1 MVFRKI
7 TIEFVETTPVDL
19 SGYTLVE
26 GFPGVG
32 LVGTI
37 AAKYLVEK
45 LEMKQ
50 IGYMHADALMP
61 MIRIHDGMPIHPSRL
76 YVNEQRKLCVL
87 LSEQVIPKEYAHTV
101 AHAVIDFVL
110 NRGIARVVSLSG
122 IGSEGGANVDGPF
135 QVYGIASNED
145 SRKWL
150 LENKVDLIRE
160 GITTGVTALMLLELS
175 EHPVMGISLL
185 GAVKLGAD
193 YKASAE
199 LLKQVAPIMGV
210 DVDVEPL
217 MKEAKE
223 TEKELMKQ
231 LDRMQTTQKNMEKNA
246 NPQLN
251 MYT

>member
-1 MVFRKI
+1 MVLRKI
-7 TIEFVETTPVDL
+7 VIEFVETVPIDMR
-19 SGYTLVE
+19 GYTLVE

-45 LEMKQ
+45 MNLKEV
-50 IGYMHADALMP
+50 GYMHADALMP
-61 MIRIHDGMPIHPSRL
+61 VIRIHEGLPIYPSRL
-76 YVNEQRKLCVL
+76 YANEDKKICVL

-101 AHAVIDFVL
+101 AHAVVDFVL
-110 NRGIARVVSLSG
+110 DRGISRVVSLSG
-122 IGSEGGANVDGPF
+122 IGSEGGANVSGPF
-135 QVYGIASNED
+135 QVYGIASNEE

-150 LENKVDLIRE
+150 MDSKVELIRE
-160 GITTGVTALMLLELS
+160 GITTGVTALMLLELR
-175 EHPVMGISLL
+175 EHPVVGISLL

-199 LLKQVAPIMGV
+199 LLKRAAPMMGV
-210 DVDVEPL
+210 DIDVDPL
-217 MKEAKE
+217 FKEAKE
-223 TEKELMKQ
+223 TERELMKQ
-231 LDRMQTTQKNMEKNA
+231 LDRLQTTQKNMDKNA